1 MTPCKPPTT
10 KPAKSKG
17 ERRPGPGRPRLLDT
31 PEGQEKAARCLQ
43 ALRGGNFRNVA
54 CDWAGI
60 AESSFR
66 EWMAEGE
73 KGAPQ
78 SSVDFR
84 RQVLEAEK
92 AAEIRAVALVM
103 KAAENDPRHA
113 EWWLERK
120 HPDRWGRKDRLQAEV
135 SGPEGGP
142 VQIVIA
148 PYEDGDGSGTE
159 TDHNPR

>member
-1 MTPCKPPTT
+1 
-10 KPAKSKG
+10 
-17 ERRPGPGRPRLLDT
+17 
-31 PEGQEKAARCLQ
+31 
-43 ALRGGNFRNVA
+43 
-54 CDWAGI
+54 
-60 AESSFR
+60 
-66 EWMAEGE
+66 MAEGE

-103 KAAENDPRHA
+103 KAAVNDPRHA

-148 PYEDGDGSGTE
+148 PYEDDDGGGSE
-159 TDHNPR
+159 TDSNPS